1 MKVLTLALLH
11 AAQQERKAAL
21 LDAAEVGK
29 LLQQWEGPF
38 PVAAVACQ
46 NTYTLTLPAL
56 FKCSPTVNVDLLKP
70 YFLPWPGQ
78 GRRGSMLCSRQW
90 HEVSDFV
97 ARFARFTSQ
106 KTH

>member
-38 PVAAVACQ
+38 PVAVVACQ

-70 YFLPWPGQ
+70 YFL
-78 GRRGSMLCSRQW
+78 
-90 HEVSDFV
+90 
-97 ARFARFTSQ
+97 
-106 KTH
+106 